1 MAQFKFQLAA
11 VLRHRKHVE
20 QERQRA
26 LAELESEMAAQQRVL
41 DEMNRSV
48 VSSADDLRKNRLTGP
63 LNLAYLTAHRRYML
77 GMQRQMMALAQKMS
91 LLQRKIDD
99 ARTSLV
105 EAARE
110 RKVMEKLRD
119 RQHGAWQEDQNRRE
133 LAEMDDLT
141 MRAAAWAALGIDG
154 QSTES

>member
-1 MAQFKFQLAA
+1 MAQFKFPLAA

-26 LAELESEMAAQQRVL
+26 LADLESDMAAQQRVL
-41 DEMNRSV
+41 NEMNRSV
-48 VSSADDLRKNRLTGP
+48 ASSAEDLRTNRLTGP
-63 LNLAYLTAHRRYML
+63 LNLAWLTAHRRYML
-77 GMQRQMMALAQKMS
+77 GMQRQLTALAQKMS

-99 ARTSLV
+99 ARASLV

-110 RKVMEKLRD
+110 RMVMEKLRD
-119 RQHGAWQEDQNRRE
+119 RQHRTWHEDQNRRE
-133 LAEMDDLT
+133 LAELDDLT